1 MSVVLLIL
9 KIIGIIL
16 LVLLGLLLLA
26 VLSALLVPAR
36 YRFEGEFREKASFR
50 AKVSW
55 FFSVFSFRVEYDGE
69 LKQKF
74 RIFGIPIRLPTGH
87 AEEYTEGSLMAQELS
102 EASGAEEEAGE
113 EKSASGKIAAKEQR
127 AEEAS
132 GKTAVMRLSAEK
144 ASGKTVVKEQ
154 QGEALQRAER
164 EEAKAVS
171 EFQTDSEEAFMR
183 ELEAGFQKNAQ
194 ARGRSEDAALQAA
207 ELLDPEQDGS
217 EESFP
222 GAGLSE
228 EPSGPSEERFEL
240 PEETTES
247 SEEQFS
253 EESASPRRRKKPRFL
268 FFQKL
273 KHFFGMIKT
282 KWETLKETPRR
293 LCRKFRQMQ
302 AKFRTL
308 RQKVR
313 WGRMELKR
321 KENREAA
328 AAVFRELKYLLKHVS
343 PRKVKG
349 EIAFGTDDPALTG
362 QILGAISVLPFFYR
376 YRISVMPDFAA
387 EQYYLE
393 GELMI
398 KGHARMIHVLVSG
411 FRLLKNRNIRSL
423 IRRYRNS

>member
-194 ARGRSEDAALQAA
+194 ARGRSEDGALQAA

-217 EESFP
+217 EESLP
-222 GAGLSE
+222 GA
-228 EPSGPSEERFEL
+228 EL
-240 PEETTES
+240 

-253 EESASPRRRKKPRFL
+253 EESASPRRRKKPRFR